1 MSYDLVL
8 GKEKYHITFIQL
20 HLERQG
26 NNRITSL
33 NRFTGELERVGVS
46 RLITAISMQSEIFCS
61 ILNKEAEETEMH
73 RVGSE

>member
-1 MSYDLVL
+1 MDGEIHFLFHSTPFGTAGQQSYNFAQQ
-8 GKEKYHITFIQL
+8 IT
-20 HLERQG
+20 R
-26 NNRITSL
+26 
-33 NRFTGELERVGVS
+33 ELERVGVS